1 MQQLRSFSSSPSF
14 LSSSIS
20 VFSKYVSSS
29 LDRTL
34 SPGGSAEYSDMQA
47 IGSFLPGK
55 HHSVTATALWNSQ
68 SSIFRKLIDP
78 PKNGLTQAQ
87 LKQKSASQSRISVLY
102 NFSSDY
108 LLRDLYRDARGEVKI
123 GNLLEDLDMLAA
135 TVAIKHCSVEDSGT
149 RSPFLVTASMENME
163 LKKPITVA
171 SDMKIGGSISWVG
184 RSSLEVQVEVTQLEE
199 SAEKSCQSSD
209 LVALTG
215 RFIFA
220 ARDSKTGNV
229 APVNGLTAVTE
240 REKLLVEEGNAR
252 DRARKEKREAQRR
265 KSGKAELYRH
275 QGMFSDNMCLENS
288 FVCHPQH
295 RNFYGRVFGGFL
307 MHRAFE
313 LAFATAYN
321 FAGQMPR
328 LLQVDHVDFFKPVD
342 VDDFLRFKSC
352 VHLVTES
359 TNPVETLV
367 HVAVEAHVTRAEIMS
382 SEMSNRFYFTFTVK
396 GALLKASRI

>member
-29 LDRTL
+29 SLDRTL
-34 SPGGSAEYSDMQA
+34 SPGGSAEYSDMQVM
-47 IGSFLPGK
+47 GSFLPGK
-55 HHSVTATALWNSQ
+55 HHSVTGTALWNSQ
-68 SSIFRKLIDP
+68 PSIFRKLIDP
-78 PKNGLTQAQ
+78 PKDENLITQTR
-87 LKQKSASQSRISVLY
+87 LINKSAAQSRISILY
-102 NFSSDY
+102 NFFSDY
-108 LLRDLYRDARGEVKI
+108 LLREQYRDARGEVKI

-171 SDMKIGGSISWVG
+171 SDMKIAGSISWVG

-199 SAEKSCQSSD
+199 SAEQSCQSSD

-252 DRARKEKREAQRR
+252 DKARKEKREAQRR
-265 KSGKAELYRH
+265 NSGKAELYRH
-275 QGMFSDNMCLENS
+275 QGMFADNMYLENS
-288 FVCHPQH
+288 FVCQPQH

-321 FAGQMPR
+321 FAGR
-328 LLQVDHVDFFKPVD
+328 CLASY
-342 VDDFLRFKSC
+342 KS
-352 VHLVTES
+352 T
-359 TNPVETLV
+359 
-367 HVAVEAHVTRAEIMS
+367 MS
-382 SEMSNRFYFTFTVK
+382 ISLNLWKWKTS
-396 GALLKASRI
+396 